1 MTNTIHRRM
10 NLPDV
15 LWLHSI
21 TDNLLNNLE
30 SLQNNLTQCYPLS
43 KIKDAGI
50 INSSVILTGSL
61 ALRYKNIFLL
71 KKGRF
76 SRCFIL
82 AEGRD

>member
-1 MTNTIHRRM
+1 M

-30 SLQNNLTQCYPLS
+30 SLQNNLTQYYPLS

-71 KKGRF
+71 KKRRF